1 MNHSLQ
7 PHGQEWSLLF
17 QLTSEAQSMR
27 ETTANGELSISAPEL
42 HVLLSELTPQPL
54 RLTRNV
60 AHLYLCFPTVE
71 L

>member
-27 ETTANGELSISAPEL
+27 ETTANGESRISAPEL
-42 HVLLSELTPQPL
+42 HVLLDQLTPEPL
-54 RLTRNV
+54 WLTRNG
-60 AHLYLCFPTVE
+60 AHLHL
-71 L
+71 